1 MPLNISE
8 VTFLRLPQVQ
18 AQVGLSRS
26 QIYKLMAEERFP
38 ASKKIG
44 TRIAVWVSS
53 DIQAWKQARID
64 EWESQQHPIAA

>member
-1 MPLNISE
+1 MPLDISE
-8 VTFLRLPQVQ
+8 VIFLRLPQVQ

-44 TRIAVWVSS
+44 TRIAVWLSS
-53 DIQAWKQARID
+53 DVEAWKQARVD
-64 EWESQQHPIAA
+64 EWQQHHSKVA

>member
-53 DIQAWKQARID
+53 DIQAWKQARIE